1 MKRLFPAPW
10 LSLAL
15 WVLWLLL
22 NLSLSAGNLLLGAAL
37 GFLAPIMFAPLRP
50 LPIKIH
56 RPGVILKL
64 FFRVGGDVIMSNIA
78 VAWGVLNAGRHP
90 PRSRFIKVPLDLRD
104 ANGLAALSMIT
115 TVVPG
120 TVWSEL
126 ALDYLYIVAMLMML
140 VLGIRY
146 ASDTYFEAAL
156 LIALFGFVGSFA
168 LAKFLLRGEVI
179 E

>member
-15 WVLWLLL
+15 WALWLLL

-37 GFLAPIMFAPLRP
+37 AILAPVMFAPLRP
-50 LPIKIH
+50 LPVRIR

-64 FFRVGGDVIMSNIA
+64 FFLVGRDVVASNIA
-78 VAWGVLNAGRHP
+78 VAWGVLRAGKNP
-90 PRSRFIKVPLDLRD
+90 PRSRFIKIPLDLRD

-120 TVWSEL
+120 TIWSEL
-126 ALDYLYIVAMLMML
+126 ALDRSVLLLHVFDLEDEAQFIEHFKTAYERPLME
-140 VLGIRY
+140 I
-146 ASDTYFEAAL
+146 FE
-156 LIALFGFVGSFA
+156 
-168 LAKFLLRGEVI
+168 
-179 E
+179 

>member
-15 WVLWLLL
+15 WALWLML

-37 GFLAPIMFAPLRP
+37 AILAPVMFAPLRP
-50 LPIKIH
+50 LPVRIR

-64 FFRVGGDVIMSNIA
+64 FFLVGRDVVASNIA
-78 VAWGVLNAGRHP
+78 VAWGVLRAGKNP
-90 PRSRFIKVPLDLRD
+90 PRSRFIKIPLDLRD

-120 TVWSEL
+120 TIWSEL
-126 ALDYLYIVAMLMML
+126 ALDRS
-140 VLGIRY
+140 VLLLHVF
-146 ASDTYFEAAL
+146 DLDDEAA
-156 LIALFGFVGSFA
+156 F
-168 LAKFLLRGEVI
+168 I
-179 E
+179 EHFKTAYERPLMEIFE

>member
-37 GFLAPIMFAPLRP
+37 AIVAPLMFAPLRP
-50 LPIKIH
+50 LPVRIR

-64 FFRVGGDVIMSNIA
+64 FFLVGRDVVLSNIA
-78 VAWGVLNAGRHP
+78 VAWGVLRAGKNP
-90 PRSRFIKVPLDLRD
+90 PRSRFIKIPLDLRD

-120 TVWSEL
+120 TIWSEL
-126 ALDYLYIVAMLMML
+126 ALDRSVLLLHVFDLDDDAQFIEHFKTAYERPLME
-140 VLGIRY
+140 I
-146 ASDTYFEAAL
+146 FE
-156 LIALFGFVGSFA
+156 
-168 LAKFLLRGEVI
+168 
-179 E
+179 

>member
-15 WVLWLLL
+15 WALWLLL

-37 GFLAPIMFAPLRP
+37 AILAPVMFAPLRP
-50 LPIKIH
+50 LPVRIR

-64 FFRVGGDVIMSNIA
+64 FFLVGRDVVASNIA
-78 VAWGVLNAGRHP
+78 VAWGVLRAGKNP
-90 PRSRFIKVPLDLRD
+90 PRSRFIKIPLDLRD

-120 TVWSEL
+120 TIWSEL
-126 ALDYLYIVAMLMML
+126 ALDRSVLLLHVFDLDDEASFIEHFKTAYERPLME
-140 VLGIRY
+140 I
-146 ASDTYFEAAL
+146 FE
-156 LIALFGFVGSFA
+156 
-168 LAKFLLRGEVI
+168 
-179 E
+179 